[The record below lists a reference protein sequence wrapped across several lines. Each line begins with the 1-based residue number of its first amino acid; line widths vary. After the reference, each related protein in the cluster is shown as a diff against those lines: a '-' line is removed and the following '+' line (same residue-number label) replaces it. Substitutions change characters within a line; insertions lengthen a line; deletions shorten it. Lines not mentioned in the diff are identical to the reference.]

1 MCPRAPHPNPPQP
14 LTQSPQEH
22 RDPRRYSHHVPAPW
36 AQKGTD
42 TPLGTQ
48 RSGEGAEG
56 TAVAPQ
62 DTINCRLSWGGCQL
76 QLRGLAGV
84 PADQRE
90 TWVSLC
96 GPTGLEV
103 WPQVILLPQPP
114 KVLGLH
120 SPRPSGPFCPCG
132 SCQSSYPPSTKL
144 ASTSAGA
151 TTSART
157 GWSPLPT
164 RGQEKG
170 RK

>member
-84 PADQRE
+84 PADQR
-90 TWVSLC
+90 
-96 GPTGLEV
+96 GPAHVVGGT
-103 WPQVILLPQPP
+103 
-114 KVLGLH
+114 LG
-120 SPRPSGPFCPCG
+120 GG
-132 SCQSSYPPSTKL
+132 Q
-144 ASTSAGA
+144 
-151 TTSART
+151 ARVGGKFKT
-157 GWSPLPT
+157 IFINI
-164 RGQEKG
+164 
-170 RK
+170 